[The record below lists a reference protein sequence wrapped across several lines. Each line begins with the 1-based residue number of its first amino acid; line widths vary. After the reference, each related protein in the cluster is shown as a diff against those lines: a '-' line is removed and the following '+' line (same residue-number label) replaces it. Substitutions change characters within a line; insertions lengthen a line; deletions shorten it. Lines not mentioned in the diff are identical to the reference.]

1 MKRLI
6 ASLSFYTP
14 LTRIDIHRLLDQERQ
29 AMLKKAEET
38 AAKGDYASAQKLAEK
53 ARRQS
58 ENAVTQAKEQEQAWQ
73 AAVVK

>member
-29 AMLKKAEET
+29 AMLKKAEELNE
-38 AAKGDYASAQKLAEK
+38 AAGWS
-53 ARRQS
+53 
-58 ENAVTQAKEQEQAWQ
+58 NPMNGPHNF
-73 AAVVK
+73 